1 MFITTKSYD
10 TANAMLGLR
19 RFADRAI
26 FVTLQNGLGNAET
39 IAKTARRVV
48 AGTTAHGVTFV
59 GPGEIR
65 HAGVGETVLGAWG
78 GVRESDLVRLRDL
91 LADVGIVASV
101 TSDIR
106 TELWSKLVVNASI
119 NPIAALAELAN
130 GRIVR
135 DKHLLALV
143 EMVCREATE
152 VAKAEGARVDY
163 EELRHRTLLVAKR
176 TASNRASMLQ
186 DAIKAYKPLFNSPPY
201 QTRCGASRWQR
212 HGGVTLAKIKIEN
225 VVASTSLGEELDL
238 QAIALALGGAEY
250 EPEQFPGLIYR
261 LKEPKTATL
270 LFRSGKV
277 VCTGAK
283 SLEHVKTAID
293 MVAKQIEAA
302 GIPIKKNPV
311 IEVQN
316 IVASSDLGT
325 EINLNAIAI
334 SLGLEKVE
342 YEPEQFPGLVY
353 RIDVPKVVV
362 LLFGSGKLVCTGA
375 RKPSDVEEAVEKI
388 TQELKAAGL
397 LR

>member
-1 MFITTKSYD
+1 M
-10 TANAMLGLR
+10 
-19 RFADRAI
+19 
-26 FVTLQNGLGNAET
+26 
-39 IAKTARRVV
+39 
-48 AGTTAHGVTFV
+48 V
-59 GPGEIR
+59 G
-65 HAGVGETVLGAWG
+65 
-78 GVRESDLVRLRDL
+78 
-91 LADVGIVASV
+91 
-101 TSDIR
+101 
-106 TELWSKLVVNASI
+106 
-119 NPIAALAELAN
+119 
-130 GRIVR
+130 
-135 DKHLLALV
+135 
-143 EMVCREATE
+143 
-152 VAKAEGARVDY
+152 
-163 EELRHRTLLVAKR
+163 KR
-176 TASNRASMLQ
+176 TSAT
-186 DAIKAYKPLFNSPPY
+186 KAYKGLFNSPKLPSPGN
-201 QTRCGASRWQR
+201 TPMGPPGSSEVDR
-212 HGGVTLAKIKIEN
+212 VAKIKIEN

-283 SLEHVKTAID
+283 SLEHVKQAIEI
-293 MVAKQIEAA
+293 VAKQIEAA
-302 GIPIKKNPV
+302 GIPIKKNPE

-375 RKPSDVEEAVEKI
+375 RKPQDVEQAVEKI
-388 TQELKAAGL
+388 TEELKAAGL

>member
-1 MFITTKSYD
+1 MRRSIRWPPSRASRTDGSSATRVSSRAWRPCAARPRPSRRQRVRLSIRTNCTT
-10 TANAMLGLR
+10 GLSSS
-19 RFADRAI
+19 
-26 FVTLQNGLGNAET
+26 
-39 IAKTARRVV
+39 
-48 AGTTAHGVTFV
+48 
-59 GPGEIR
+59 
-65 HAGVGETVLGAWG
+65 HAGPPRTAAACSKTSTATDGRKSIRSPGPSSGPRHGT
-78 GVRESDLVRLRDL
+78 ESLCHSIGLFWRWSARGNRRD
-91 LADVGIVASV
+91 G
-101 TSDIR
+101 
-106 TELWSKLVVNASI
+106 
-119 NPIAALAELAN
+119 
-130 GRIVR
+130 
-135 DKHLLALV
+135 
-143 EMVCREATE
+143 
-152 VAKAEGARVDY
+152 
-163 EELRHRTLLVAKR
+163 RHRTGTSAPKLYKR
-176 TASNRASMLQ
+176 
-186 DAIKAYKPLFNSPPY
+186 LFNSPP
-201 QTRCGASRWQR
+201 RRPPVCAPRSGAERV
-212 HGGVTLAKIKIEN
+212 GGMTLAKIKIQN
-225 VVASTSLGEELDL
+225 VVASTSLREQLDL